1 MSIKLKLKPEV
12 LNRKCDLCGYIFSRR
27 SDLLRHQKKQS
38 CHFNQRINISN
49 PNDDLK
55 EIILSLKKE
64 IVELKQNQIVG
75 NQHIEQLKENQII
88 GNQQIEQRIEQLKE
102 NAPTINNINNVL
114 QVVCVTQKDNYL
126 DILTEQLGDFN
137 KALEYIKN
145 CALANINGDC
155 QLIEKIYLCDDRP
168 KPAFCY
174 QDKAKTK
181 IQYLDEN
188 KVKMCDSK
196 QQFGQKLTN
205 NLQNSYLKGI
215 NHVINENLDN
225 HRCPNKFLEEYD
237 IQTWNQHI
245 YNLSDLVYQKKLL
258 NQLNIP
264 NKTKKNG

>member
-1 MSIKLKLKPEV
+1 MSAKIKLKPEIID
-12 LNRKCDLCGYIFSRR
+12 RKCQFCGFIFTQRCH
-27 SDLLRHQKKQS
+27 LLRHQK
-38 CHFNQRINISN
+38 NQTCNSSQPTNVPNR
-49 PNDDLK
+49 NDDLK

-64 IVELKQNQIVG
+64 IVELKQNQIIG
-75 NQHIEQLKENQII
+75 NQNIEQLKENQII
-88 GNQQIEQRIEQLKE
+88 GNQQIEQLKE
-102 NAPTINNINNVL
+102 NPPTINQINNVL
-114 QVVCVTQKDNYL
+114 QVVCVTQNDNYL

-155 QLIEKIYLCDDRP
+155 QLIEKIYLCNDRP

-174 QDKAKTK
+174 QDKAKTR
-181 IQYLDEN
+181 IQYFDEN
-188 KVKMCDSK
+188 KVKTCDSK

-245 YNLSDLVYQKKLL
+245 YNLSDSGYQKKLL

-264 NKTKKNG
+264 NKIKKYG